1 MFYIY
6 IIDMTRTQIFLKN
19 NICFTGSV
27 AHSS

>member
-1 MFYIY
+1 
-6 IIDMTRTQIFLKN
+6 MTRTQIFLKN

>member
-1 MFYIY
+1 
-6 IIDMTRTQIFLKN
+6 MTRTQIFFKN